1 MYYDRSRRRSS
12 LRRVLV
18 LLILIGAGIF
28 VIAHQN
34 EVRQRLIP
42 PPTPTATRTAR
53 SYVVEAESL
62 LETGNLNAAIRA
74 YIQVVSLDPENVEV
88 LMTMSRLMALA
99 DRTEEAVHQAEHAVQ
114 LAPKNVQAQAAL
126 TMALDWH
133 ASWLEEHGR
142 ALEAKATYDK
152 AIAAGKIAIAVDPN
166 YAEAHAY
173 MAETYADLNDW
184 EDATDEAQ
192 QAVDLN
198 PNRVDVQRALGY
210 VRESQ
215 GNYRGAVDAYEKAI
229 QLSPHLAYLYVALGR
244 NYRVLVDWPKAIA
257 AFTQAAQ
264 IDPTYVTAQDELGWT
279 QYLLEDYRQAQKT
292 LEKAIEVDPEAWSP
306 RSHLAATYFVR
317 RNYEDATT
325 TFKKALELM
334 NQTFDGDHYCVTSHM
349 QACERM
355 VVAYATMGLAY
366 CYLEQSQPGT
376 YQNEAMPAF
385 RKALALR
392 PDDPGVLG
400 TMSYCYQ
407 SLGTPIPNTP
417 TPRP

>member
-1 MYYDRSRRRSS
+1 MYYDRLRRRSS
-12 LRRVLV
+12 PRRVLV

-62 LETGNLNAAIRA
+62 LETGNLNTAIAAYLQA
-74 YIQVVSLDPENVEV
+74 VSLDPQNVEV
-88 LMTMSRLMALA
+88 MITMSRLMALA
-99 DRTEEAVHQAEHAVQ
+99 GRTEEAVHQAERAAQ
-114 LAPKNVQAQAAL
+114 LAPKNIQAQAAL

-152 AIAAGKIAIAVDPN
+152 ALAAGKTATALDPN
-166 YAEAHAY
+166 YPEAHAY
-173 MAETYADLNDW
+173 LAEIYADLNDW
-184 EDATDEAQ
+184 ENATDEAQ
-192 QAVDLN
+192 QAVDLD
-198 PNRVDVQRALGY
+198 PNRVDVQRVLGY

-215 GNYRGAVDAYEKAI
+215 QNYSGAIEAYQKAI

-244 NYRVLVDWPKAIA
+244 NYRVLVNWPKAIA
-257 AFTQAAQ
+257 TFAQAAQ

-279 QYLLEDYRQAQKT
+279 QYLSEDYRQAQKT
-292 LEKAIEVDPEAWSP
+292 LEKAVEVDPKAWSA
-306 RSHLAATYFVR
+306 RSHLAATYFAR

-325 TFKKALELM
+325 TFKKAIELM
-334 NQTFDGDHYCVTSHM
+334 NQTFDGDHYCVTSHV
-349 QACERM
+349 QSCERM

-366 CYLEQSQPGT
+366 CYLEQSQPGA
-376 YQNEAMPAF
+376 YRNEAMPAF
-385 RKALALR
+385 RKALTLR

-407 SLGTPIPNTP
+407 SLGTPVPKTP
-417 TPRP
+417 TPQR